1 MAGEIKSTVYFH
13 LSLSTQNFVE
23 IKERKCLVEQTLFVL
38 LLASSFCQNMKLSDK
53 HFSSL
58 ALLSPYQKNLT
69 ISLAFYWNTFDE
81 ALVNEKKTNQTCKNS
96 KCIQVTWKAV
106 WKFTFTLTSML
117 WWCPD
122 RKRSCFFFSA
132 FFFLFSKKEGFFECA
147 LFF

>member
-1 MAGEIKSTVYFH
+1 MAGEAKSTVYFH

-58 ALLSPYQKNLT
+58 ALLSPYRKNLT

-81 ALVNEKKTNQTCKNS
+81 ALVNEKKDKPNVQEFKMYSGYVKSRLKIHIHTDEYVMMVPWQK
-96 KCIQVTWKAV
+96 KKL
-106 WKFTFTLTSML
+106 F
-117 WWCPD
+117 
-122 RKRSCFFFSA
+122 
-132 FFFLFSKKEGFFECA
+132 FFFL
-147 LFF
+147 LFFFVF